1 MKKGKLIVLE
11 GADCSGKSSILE
23 RLKIVLPVISNDKF
37 LFSREPGSKLP
48 KSEAECEE
56 LRNKVLNTFGL
67 TAEEQTRLFAESRLI
82 HTKEIIEELNKGNN
96 IIVDRY
102 LLSSIFYQGL
112 VIGQGRVYELNKEV
126 IELLKANDI
135 IVNNIVFKISEE
147 TYEKRLNKRNEA
159 LDALETVE
167 QSQILER
174 LNSFNR
180 VKDGQID
187 EINMIY
193 KVDANGDDFARI
205 CMDVLK
211 IINEITK

>member
-167 QSQILER
+167 KSQILER